1 MTEVVEAT
9 QMAVA
14 VQVVV
19 VRAASL
25 SVAVETLAAVERE
38 EAALAELWM
47 TLMPTQMVVLHLS
60 KGHAEEELVALGNT
74 AHRKKLVVKAA
85 DLKVEAV
92 VEQPPRVLEPKA
104 TAVAESAIAVTAA
117 AAAYKEEEEAADSV
131 IGGAED

>member
-9 QMAVA
+9 RMAVA

-19 VRAASL
+19 VQAA

-74 AHRKKLVVKAA
+74 AHREKLVVKAA
-85 DLKVEAV
+85 NLKVEAV

-104 TAVAESAIAVTAA
+104 TAVAE
-117 AAAYKEEEEAADSV
+117 
-131 IGGAED
+131 

>member
-1 MTEVVEAT
+1 
-9 QMAVA
+9 MAVA

-19 VRAASL
+19 VRAA

-47 TLMPTQMVVLHLS
+47 TLMPTQMARVVLHLS

-74 AHRKKLVVKAA
+74 AHREKLVVKAA
-85 DLKVEAV
+85 NLKVEAV

-104 TAVAESAIAVTAA
+104 TAVAE
-117 AAAYKEEEEAADSV
+117 
-131 IGGAED
+131 